1 MATKHVKAPVEYHF
15 MVKSDGSFYL
25 MKTASTGYE
34 VHTSGE
40 YTSQLSV
47 AMEVKGTHQSVSTT
61 STTATTTSSSGRT
74 TVTRTA
80 PRRTTTTS
88 TSSRTTSGGGY

>member
-1 MATKHVKAPVEYHF
+1 

-40 YTSQLSV
+40 HTSQLSV
-47 AMEVKGTHQSVSTT
+47 AMEVKGTHQSASTT
-61 STTATTTSSSGRT
+61 STTATATSSSGRAT
-74 TVTRTA
+74 TTRTA

>member
-1 MATKHVKAPVEYHF
+1 MATKHVKAPVGYHF

-40 YTSQLSV
+40 HTSQLSV
-47 AMEVKGTHQSVSTT
+47 AMEVKGTHQSASTT
-61 STTATTTSSSGRT
+61 STTAAATSSSGRT
-74 TVTRTA
+74 TATRTA

>member
-1 MATKHVKAPVEYHF
+1 MATKHVKAPVGYHF

-40 YTSQLSV
+40 HTSQLSV
-47 AMEVKGTHQSVSTT
+47 AMEVKGTHQSASTT
-61 STTATTTSSSGRT
+61 STTATATSSSGRAT
-74 TVTRTA
+74 TTRTA